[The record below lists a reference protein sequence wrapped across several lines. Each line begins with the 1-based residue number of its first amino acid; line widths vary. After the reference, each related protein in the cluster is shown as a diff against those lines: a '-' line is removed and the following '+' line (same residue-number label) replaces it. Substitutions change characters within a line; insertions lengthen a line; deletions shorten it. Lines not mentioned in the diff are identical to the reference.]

1 MTLDDALELAVLIH
15 AGQKDKAGLPYIM
28 HVVDVANRLDL
39 IEDKIV
45 AVLHDTIESR
55 PGCRHV
61 IANGC
66 TAPQWAAV
74 FALTR
79 FEDETYAAYI
89 DRVLSNPTAVRVK
102 IADIQSN
109 LSRPDSLPDSL
120 RQRYEKA
127 LRRLNVHV

>member
-1 MTLDDALELAVLIH
+1 MTLDDAIELAVLIH
-15 AGQKDKAGLPYIM
+15 AGQRDKAGLPYIM
-28 HVVDVANRLDL
+28 HVIDVANRVTTV
-39 IEDKIV
+39 EDKIV

-66 TAPQWAAV
+66 TASQWAAV

-89 DRVLSNPTAVRVK
+89 DRVSSNPTAVRVK

-109 LSRPDSLPDSL
+109 LSRPASLPDSL
-120 RQRYEKA
+120 RERYEKA
-127 LRRLNVHV
+127 LRRLHAQL

>member
-1 MTLDDALELAVLIH
+1 MTLDDALDLAVLIH
-15 AGQKDKAGLPYIM
+15 AGQRDKAGLPYIM
-28 HVVDVANRLDL
+28 HVIDVANRVTTV
-39 IEDKIV
+39 EDKIV

-66 TAPQWAAV
+66 TASQWAAV

-127 LRRLNVHV
+127 LRRLHVHV